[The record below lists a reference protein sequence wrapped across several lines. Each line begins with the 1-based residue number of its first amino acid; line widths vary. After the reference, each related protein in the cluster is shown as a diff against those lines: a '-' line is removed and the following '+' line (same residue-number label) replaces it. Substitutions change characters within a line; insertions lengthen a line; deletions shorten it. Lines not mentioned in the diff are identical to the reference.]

1 MQFQKIVVG
10 LDFTDASLAAARWVA
25 TFAPDAEIV
34 LAHVVREPRI
44 PSYVRSQMP
53 STLESKASVPS
64 GVRGGLRALANLIG
78 GDRVRFDVLAG
89 DPPTAL
95 AQLANQESADL
106 LCLGR
111 GRRRRGSARFGGTT
125 AQRLLVRTR
134 VPTLV
139 VPALHPRM
147 PIRILAAV
155 DDRRGGE
162 SVFDVSCGLGAS
174 GEACVETLHIIEP
187 DVRALV
193 RAAAGAGAPNDKAHE
208 HGAWRGDATANDHA
222 WLYQRAREWVD
233 ASLKNVSIRTGR
245 VTSVIGAGD
254 PGQEI
259 IRHARRSST
268 DLIVIGR
275 GGDASHASL
284 PSGAFPLGST
294 TRLVLW
300 ATPCAVLVLPLGSL
314 SIVARAASGERQHRP
329 STQVVELGTAT
340 RRRSSFRP
348 SSAWRPR
355 GSNGDG
361 AA

>member
-25 TFAPDAEIV
+25 TFAPDAEIL
-34 LAHVVREPRI
+34 LAHVVSEPRV
-44 PSYVRSQMP
+44 PSYVRSQIP
-53 STLESKASVPS
+53 STFESKASGAS
-64 GVRGGLRALANLIG
+64 AVRGGLRALANLIG
-78 GDRVRFDVLAG
+78 SDRVRFDVVAG
-89 DPPTAL
+89 DPPSAL
-95 AQLANQESADL
+95 AQFANQERADL

-111 GRRRRGSARFGGTT
+111 GRRRRGSARFGGNT

-134 VPTLV
+134 VPALV
-139 VPALHPRM
+139 VPALHPRV

-155 DDRRGGE
+155 DERRGGE
-162 SVFDVSCGLGAS
+162 SVFDVGCELGAS
-174 GEACVETLHIIEP
+174 GEPWVDTLHIIDPE
-187 DVRALV
+187 VRAFV
-193 RAAAGAGAPNDKAHE
+193 RAAAGDGAPNGDVQE
-208 HGAWRGDATANDHA
+208 HGGSRDNATAHDDA
-222 WLYQRAREWVD
+222 SLYQRAREWVD
-233 ASLKNVSIRTGR
+233 ASLENVSIRTNR

-300 ATPCAVLVLPLGSL
+300 AAPCAVLVLPLGSR
-314 SIVARAASGERQHRP
+314 SIVARAPSSERQERL
-329 STQVVELGTAT
+329 STQVVELGAAT
-340 RRRSSFRP
+340 RRRSPFRK
-348 SSAWRPR
+348 SSAWRPC

>member
-44 PSYVRSQMP
+44 PSYVRSQIP
-53 STLESKASVPS
+53 STLESEASVPS

-95 AQLANQESADL
+95 AKLANQESADL

-187 DVRALV
+187 DVRAFV
-193 RAAAGAGAPNDKAHE
+193 RAAGEGAPNGEANE
-208 HGAWRGDATANDHA
+208 HGARRGNATAHDDA
-222 WLYQRAREWVD
+222 WLYQRSREWVD
-233 ASLKNVSIRTGR
+233 ASLENVSIRTSR
-245 VTSVIGAGD
+245 IASVIGAGD

-259 IRHARRSST
+259 IRHARRSSAH
-268 DLIVIGR
+268 LIVIGR
-275 GGDASHASL
+275 GGDASQASL

-300 ATPCAVLVLPLGSL
+300 AAPCAVLVLPLGSL
-314 SIVARAASGERQHRP
+314 SVGPRAPTDERQLRL

-340 RRRSSFRP
+340 RRRSPFRP
-348 SSAWRPR
+348 ASAWRPR
-355 GSNGDG
+355 ANDDDG